1 MSHVTGKRV
10 LITGASRGI
19 GEATARLF
27 AALGARVALAART
40 TPRIEQIRDEIGN
53 GAVAITMDVADRHSV
68 TDGVTRVVAEFGG
81 IDILVNNA
89 GMIDPIGMIGD
100 IDPDDWGRVIDVNVK
115 GVFNCVHAVLPHMK
129 GGGTILTI
137 GSGAATS
144 ALEGWSHYC
153 ASKAAV
159 HHLNRCIHA
168 ELAGKGVRALVLS
181 PGTVATEMQQAIRKS
196 GINPVA
202 RMDWS
207 EHIPPEWPAQALVWM
222 CGKDADD
229 YLGGVVSLRDDSVRK
244 RVGLIP

>member
-1 MSHVTGKRV
+1 MSHVAGKRV

-53 GAVAITMDVADRHSV
+53 GAVAITMDVTDRHSV
-68 TDGVTRVVAEFGG
+68 TDGVTRVVADFGG

-115 GVFNCVHAVLPHMK
+115 GVFNCVHAVLPCMT

-181 PGTVATEMQQAIRKS
+181 PGTVATEMQRAIRKS

-229 YLGGVVSLRDDSVRK
+229 YLGGVVSLRDESVRK